1 MKYIY
6 IFLVFFLFGACSPES
21 MINRKLDGEWSLISI
36 NSENLP
42 PNYSKSIQFS
52 KDRKGGTLVYT
63 IVINDTT
70 VVKNG
75 IYAIIKSG
83 SMSFAFPNSA
93 FGSGYETQSFELTKS
108 TKSDLILTEIGN
120 GYGVYTFKKK

>member
-6 IFLVFFLFGACSPES
+6 LLTLLFIVGACSPEK
-21 MINRKLDGEWSLISI
+21 MINRKLDGEWNLISI

-42 PNYSKSIQFS
+42 SNYTKTIQFS
-52 KDRKGGTLVYT
+52 KKGKGGDIVYT
-63 IVINDTT
+63 EVKNDTT
-70 VVKNG
+70 SIKSG
-75 IYAIIKSG
+75 IYALIKSG

-93 FGSGYETQSFELTKS
+93 FGSGYETQSFSLTKS

-120 GYGVYTFKKK
+120 GNGVYTFKKK